1 MVDAC
6 EVRRVTGS
14 VTDPDTGAVSP
25 SYSVVYSGPCKMQST
40 PGAAAGQSP
49 EAGEHAFIVQ
59 ALQLHVPVS
68 AGPIVSGDVV
78 VVTSAVN
85 DAQLAGRTYRVTG
98 EHHKT
103 WATAQRLPIEEVQ
116 G

>member
-1 MVDAC
+1 
-6 EVRRVTGS
+6 
-14 VTDPDTGAVSP
+14 VSP
-25 SYSVVYSGPCKMQST
+25 SYSVVYSGPCKVQQG
-40 PGAAAGQSP
+40 GAQAGSP

-68 AGPIVSGDVV
+68 AGPIASGDVV
-78 VVTSAVN
+78 VVTAAAN
-85 DAQLAGRTYRVTG
+85 DAQMDGRTYRVTG